1 MDQISK
7 NDVNL
12 NVLLRKRNKT
22 VLKLARKPV
31 FIILNLINAFL
42 LILFSI
48 YLEDSLTVKSADC
61 DQLTVGISLYLT
73 QRRN

>member
-12 NVLLRKRNKT
+12 NVLQRKRNKT

-61 DQLTVGISLYLT
+61 DHAVSISLYLT